1 MNILYAQYTDKFIII
16 AIKSGGNGQSR
27 ETDNTGHTKR
37 REAKQKLNTICVGHH
52 CLNEIYN

>member
-1 MNILYAQYTDKFIII
+1 MNLTGLMNILYAQYTDKFIII

-37 REAKQKLNTICVGHH
+37 REAKQKLNTICMFSK
-52 CLNEIYN
+52 